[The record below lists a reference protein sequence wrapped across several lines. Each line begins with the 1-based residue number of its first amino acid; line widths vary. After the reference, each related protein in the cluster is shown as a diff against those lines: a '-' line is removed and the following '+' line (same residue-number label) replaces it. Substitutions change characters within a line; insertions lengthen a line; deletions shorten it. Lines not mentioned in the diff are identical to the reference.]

1 MPRGRELPE
10 SLSDQAAELVGELRT
25 VKSRSGLT
33 LVALARKTAYSK
45 SSWERYL
52 NGRTLPSADA
62 VRALCTVAGCDP
74 VPLLALRDVAAAA
87 DAAARKERGER
98 GERAGVAVERA
109 EGERSGSPAAE
120 DAQGLVPAPRT
131 AGAVPRTA
139 DAVPVSGAVDG
150 VPVPVSGAA
159 DAVPA
164 HRTAPGP
171 WWRRR
176 WSVAAVLGAG
186 AAVVGGVLVAEP
198 WQGGSEAAAP
208 RSPFTSA
215 HEGPYVWGRETSYPC
230 RIQQHGGRTYAGHS
244 GTHETVLAHNT
255 TSWDVVEAQCLLRAA
270 GLDPGAVDGV
280 YGPNTEQAVKRL
292 QARAGIEDDGLVG
305 PDTWKVLRG

>member
-25 VKSRSGLT
+25 VRSRSGLT

-87 DAAARKERGER
+87 DAAARKEQGER
-98 GERAGVAVERA
+98 GERAGAAVERA

-131 AGAVPRTA
+131 A
-139 DAVPVSGAVDG
+139 
-150 VPVPVSGAA
+150 

-164 HRTAPGP
+164 PRTGPGP

>member
-10 SLSDQAAELVGELRT
+10 SLSGSAAELVVELRT

-33 LVALARKTAYSK
+33 LVALERKTAYSK

-74 VPLLALRDVAAAA
+74 APLLALREEAAA
-87 DAAARKERGER
+87 DAAARKERGESEEG
-98 GERAGVAVERA
+98 GEREEGVEQGFVTRTDGAV
-109 EGERSGSPAAE
+109 P
-120 DAQGLVPAPRT
+120 DADPDPDPDPDPAP
-131 AGAVPRTA
+131 VPRTA
-139 DAVPVSGAVDG
+139 D
-150 VPVPVSGAA
+150 
-159 DAVPA
+159 
-164 HRTAPGP
+164 APGP
-171 WWRRR
+171 WWRR
-176 WSVAAVLGAG
+176 WPALVVLGAG
-186 AAVVGGVLVAEP
+186 VAVGGGVLVAEP
-198 WQGGSEAAAP
+198 WQSESRAAAP

-215 HEGPYVWGRETSYPC
+215 HDGPYVWGRETSYPC

-244 GTHETVLAHNT
+244 GTHRTVLAHNS
-255 TSWDVVEAQCLLRAA
+255 TSWDVVEAQCLLREA
-270 GLDPGAVDGV
+270 GFDPGAVDGV

-292 QARAGIEDDGLVG
+292 QAKAGIEDDGLVG